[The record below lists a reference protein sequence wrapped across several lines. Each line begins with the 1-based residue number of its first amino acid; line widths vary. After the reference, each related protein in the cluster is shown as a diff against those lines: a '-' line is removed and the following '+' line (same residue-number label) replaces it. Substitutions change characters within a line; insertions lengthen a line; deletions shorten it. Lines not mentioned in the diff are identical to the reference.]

1 MKMMEILFAPLQ
13 GYTEAEYRL
22 AHHRHLGGVDNYYI
36 PFVRM
41 EHGKLLRRDIRVL
54 EQAEKDDSLIPQTPQ
69 IIASTPAEAAVTVCE
84 ILSHSLSHINVNMG
98 CPFPPLAGRGKG
110 AGILPHPDKVK
121 ALLYEVLDKADG
133 AGATVSVKMRSG
145 WEKMQ
150 ESMHL
155 LEILNPQ
162 PLTHIIMH
170 PRLGRQ
176 GYKGECDMEAFDRF
190 ENECERPLYYNGDLL
205 TPDDIASI
213 ENRYPHLKGVMM
225 GRGLLANPALAVEYR
240 NGAPMNEVARLGAI
254 AKIHNDVY
262 AACEARIEGGQ
273 SQLVKKM
280 QAFWEYLLPDGD
292 RKARKA
298 IRKAI
303 TTDAY
308 LRAVNVLLTPGE

>member
-1 MKMMEILFAPLQ
+1 MEILFAPLQ

-41 EHGKLLRRDIRVL
+41 EHGKLLRRDLRVL
-54 EQAEKDDSLIPQTPQ
+54 EQAEEDDSLIPQTPQ
-69 IIASTPAEAAVTVCE
+69 IIASNPTEASVTVRE
-84 ILSHSLSHINVNMG
+84 ILSHGLRHINVNMG
-98 CPFPPLAGRGKG
+98 CPFPPLASRGKG

-121 ALLYEVLDKADG
+121 ALLDEVLDIAEG
-133 AGATVSVKMRSG
+133 AGGTVSVKMRAG

-150 ESMHL
+150 ESMYL
-155 LEILNPQ
+155 LEILNPL

-190 ENECERPLYYNGDLL
+190 ENECEHPLYYNGDIL
-205 TPDDIASI
+205 TNEDIADKTK
-213 ENRYPHLKGVMM
+213 RYPRLKGVMI
-225 GRGLLANPALAVEYR
+225 GRGLLANPAMAAEYR
-240 NGAPMNEVARLGAI
+240 SGAPMDEASRLAAI
-254 AKIHNDVY
+254 AKIHNEVY
-262 AACEARIEGGQ
+262 TACEARIEGGQ

-292 RKARKA
+292 RKAHKA
-298 IRKAI
+298 IRKAT